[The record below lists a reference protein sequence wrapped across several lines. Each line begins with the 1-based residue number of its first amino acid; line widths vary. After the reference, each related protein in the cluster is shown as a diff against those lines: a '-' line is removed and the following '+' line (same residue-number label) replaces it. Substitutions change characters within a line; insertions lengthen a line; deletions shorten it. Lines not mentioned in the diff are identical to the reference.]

1 MAGHGRAGAS
11 LADLPV
17 GGHRAYGRSMI
28 GRIDEI
34 VIDCAEPAL
43 LARFWAGVLGG
54 TPVDRHPAW
63 SFVDP
68 PGWSRLAF
76 QRVPEAKTVKNRV
89 HLDVDVADLS
99 IATAA
104 AAVLGAEV
112 VGGVVTDD
120 AGSFQ
125 VMLDPEGNEWC
136 LVSSDGGIALTLDE
150 H

>member
-1 MAGHGRAGAS
+1 
-11 LADLPV
+11 
-17 GGHRAYGRSMI
+17 MI

-34 VIDCAEPAL
+34 VIDCAEPAR
-43 LARFWAGVLGG
+43 LAEFWSGVLGG

-76 QRVPEAKTVKNRV
+76 QQVPEPKIAKNRV
-89 HLDVDVADLS
+89 HIDVDVSDLA

-104 AAVLGAEV
+104 AVALGAEIVGSV
-112 VGGVVTDD
+112 VADD
-120 AGSFQ
+120 EGSFQ
-125 VMLDPEGNEWC
+125 VMLDLEGNEWC
-136 LVSSDGGIALTLDE
+136 LVSSAGGIALAHDD